1 MGANKILEVMN
12 YSYYY
17 DQICAVRELSFHV
30 NEGEVVTLIGSN
42 GAGKTTTL
50 RSISGL
56 IRGGGRGGI
65 KYMGKNIENLPP
77 HRISSMGIAPVSYTH
92 LLGRIKKGFRM
103 ILIMYI
109 ICSPGF
115 WNGKGR
121 WREPFQAANSR
132 CWLWE
137 GP

>member
-1 MGANKILEVMN
+1 MN

-77 HRISSMGIAPVSYTH
+77 HRISSMGIADMV
-92 LLGRIKKGFRM
+92 RDA
-103 ILIMYI
+103 I
-109 ICSPGF
+109 IAP
-115 WNGKGR
+115 
-121 WREPFQAANSR
+121 
-132 CWLWE
+132 
-137 GP
+137 